1 VMPNSGNDASRERSF
16 ETVKS
21 ALIGLL
27 FVLLGWQY
35 SSFQKLEERVFTMST
50 TTMTQAAA
58 VQMEDRLNRSMETK
72 FSEMYSRLDLI
83 LRLVQSSDKNNK

>member
-1 VMPNSGNDASRERSF
+1 MPNSDNSVRSF

-35 SSFQKLEERVFTMST
+35 SSFQKLEDRVYQMST
-50 TTMTQAAA
+50 TTMTQAAGM
-58 VQMEDRLNRSMETK
+58 QMEDRLNRSMETK

-83 LRLVQSSDKNNK
+83 LRLVSNDKAQNK

>member
-1 VMPNSGNDASRERSF
+1 MPNSDLNAQKDRSY

-35 SSFQKLEERVFTMST
+35 NSFQHLEERVFNIST
-50 TTMTQAAA
+50 TTMTQAAGM
-58 VQMEDRLNRSMETK
+58 QMEDRLNRSMETK
-72 FSEMYSRLDLI
+72 FSEMNSRLDLI
-83 LRLVQSSDKNNK
+83 LRLVQSDKGNSR

>member
-1 VMPNSGNDASRERSF
+1 MPNSDSNNAQRDKSF

-35 SSFQKLEERVFTMST
+35 SSFQKLEDRVFTMST
-50 TTMTQAAA
+50 TTMTQSAGL
-58 VQMEDRLNRSMETK
+58 QMEDRLNRNMETR
-72 FSEMYSRLDLI
+72 FTEMYSKLDLI
-83 LRLVQSSDKNNK
+83 LRLVQSDKGK

>member
-1 VMPNSGNDASRERSF
+1 MPNSELNASKDKSF
-16 ETVKS
+16 ETIKS

-35 SSFQKLEERVFTMST
+35 SSFQKLEDRVFTIST
-50 TTMTQAAA
+50 TTMTQDAGRL
-58 VQMEDRLNRSMETK
+58 MEERLNRSMETK

-83 LRLVQSSDKNNK
+83 LRLVQQNDKNK

>member
-1 VMPNSGNDASRERSF
+1 MPNSENNNKSF

-35 SSFQKLEERVFTMST
+35 SSFQKLEDRVFTIST
-50 TTMTQAAA
+50 TTMTQASGM
-58 VQMEDRLNRSMETK
+58 QMEDRLNRSMETK

-83 LRLVQSSDKNNK
+83 LRLVSSDKAKDK